1 MLARPVHEP
10 DVSNAWLQALAA
22 LNHNPQRS
30 ALHTVVT
37 IDDPTAEDPQVRA
50 EADRLLAQFDMA
62 PINTVANTIFPAG
75 LAALSDSH
83 EDLVHRYNE
92 IYPLLRSRWHQN
104 SQGTY
109 FGRLISFGAS
119 GTEPG
124 YDQLGA
130 IIRKLAAEHARGNG
144 KTALYEA
151 AFGGTSHTGDTGGFD
166 EAEDLAEA
174 DRLPPP
180 VAAAATIY
188 SPGHD
193 KLPVGGFPCL
203 SHCSFQLDREG
214 RVHALA
220 QYRSQYL
227 VERGYGNYLGL
238 GRLLDYVCQQTG
250 LARGCLTVTAGYAQI
265 EVNITKVRAL
275 LAHPKSLF

>member
-1 MLARPVHEP
+1 MLARPVHET
-10 DVSNAWLQALAA
+10 DVSNAWLQALTA
-22 LNHNPQRS
+22 LHNNAQRS

-62 PINTVANTIFPAG
+62 PINTVANTIFPAS

-83 EDLVHRYNE
+83 EDLVNRYHE

-109 FGRLISFGAS
+109 FGRLIAFGAS
-119 GTEPG
+119 GTDPG

-151 AFGGTSHTGDTGGFD
+151 AFGNTGGFD
-166 EAEDLAEA
+166 DTEDAVEG

-188 SPGHD
+188 SAEHD

-238 GRLLDYVCQQTG
+238 GRLLDYVCRQTG
-250 LARGCLTVTAGYAQI
+250 LARGRLTVTAGYAQI

-275 LAHPKSLF
+275 LSHPKSLF